1 MSKIFKVK
9 EYSENDKFEFKFRKK
24 IETRIINISSE
35 WKMFSNVQKK
45 WKTFKLRFDSE
56 SNEKFIQLNNEIC
69 PSLEIDY
76 FSGVYVDNL
85 PIKVQK
91 RKREFLTDIKNE
103 MILQSINSQKE
114 EQWGEEPLII

>member
-1 MSKIFKVK
+1 
-9 EYSENDKFEFKFRKK
+9 
-24 IETRIINISSE
+24 
-35 WKMFSNVQKK
+35 MFSNVQKK
-45 WKTFKLRFDSE
+45 WKTLKLRFDSE
-56 SNEKFIQLNNEIC
+56 SNEKLIQLKNEVC

-76 FSGVYVDNL
+76 FSETYGYNS

-91 RKREFLTDIKNE
+91 RKREFFTDIKNE